1 MQRVDIKIGFSCN
14 NRCLFCVQG
23 DKRDRFGSRPTAQ
36 IRADLEDGRRV
47 GATGVVITGG
57 EPTMQRSLR
66 ATVRLAR
73 ALGYDTVQ
81 IQTNGRLLCYEQLCR
96 QLVHEGAN
104 EFSPALHGSTPQI
117 HDRLTRAP
125 GSQAQTVKG
134 IELLTALGQRVIT
147 NTVITAHN
155 HQDLPRLARLLVDLG
170 VHQFQFA
177 FVHILGSAARNRQ
190 ALVPRKS
197 VVMPQVKRG
206 LDVGRGAG
214 VRCMTEAI
222 PYCLMGGYEEHVAE
236 RIIPVTRVYDAEQ
249 TLSDYTAYRRNEG
262 KAHGPACGACV
273 HLDRC
278 EGPWREYP
286 EMFGWDEFS
295 PVEAIEPPVR
305 GGRR

>member
-23 DKRDRFGSRPTAQ
+23 DKRDHFGPRPTAQ
-36 IRADLEDGRRV
+36 IRADLEEGRRV

-73 ALGYDTVQ
+73 ALGYGTVQ
-81 IQTNGRLLCYEQLCR
+81 IQTNGRLLCYERLCR
-96 QLVHEGAN
+96 QLVDDGAN
-104 EFSPALHGSTPQI
+104 EFSPALHGSTPNI
-117 HDRLTRAP
+117 HDRLTCAP
-125 GSQAQTVKG
+125 GSQAQTAAG
-134 IELLTALGQRVIT
+134 IEILTALGQRVIT

-155 HQDLPRLARLLVDLG
+155 HHDLPRLARLLVDLG

-177 FVHILGSAARNRQ
+177 FVHILGSAARNRR

-197 VVMPQVKRG
+197 AVMPHVLRG
-206 LDVGRGAG
+206 LDVGRDAG

-222 PYCLMGGYEEHVAE
+222 PYCLMQGYEQHVAE
-236 RIIPVTRVYDAEQ
+236 RIIPVTRVFDAEQ
-249 TLSDYTAYRRNEG
+249 TLKDYTAYRRNEG
-262 KAHGPACGACV
+262 KAHGPACAECV
-273 HLDRC
+273 QVDRC

-286 EMFGWDEFS
+286 EMYGWDEFS
-295 PVEAIEPPVR
+295 PVKSPEPLPR
-305 GGRR
+305 GGSR